1 MTPDRRAKVVEVAAG
16 VITRQDGTFLLGRRA
31 GNVPYAGYWEFPG
44 GKVEPGE
51 SAAQALRRELEEELG
66 IRVRHLRP
74 WLCREHDY
82 EHAYVRLRFFE
93 VTAWEGEPFG
103 QVHDRL
109 AWITPGGEMP
119 LPMLPANGPVL
130 KALSLPRCMGITQ
143 AGKVGV
149 MQQLNA
155 LEVAL
160 SAGLRFVQV
169 REPGL
174 DAVAYRDF
182 AREALRLAAQAGA
195 VAVLNTE
202 PEFAQALGASGL
214 HLPARRLQALG
225 ERPPFRW
232 VGASCHTRAE
242 LEKAAGLGLDY
253 ALLGAVMATP
263 THPGEVSLGWEAFA
277 RLSAD
282 LPLPV
287 LALGGLRFS
296 DMETARNAGAHG
308 VAAIRGAWE
317 FRQDQAFSPP
327 SLASGGAAG
336 TR

>member
-1 MTPDRRAKVVEVAAG
+1 MRAKVVEVAAG
-16 VITRQDGTFLLGRRA
+16 VITRPDGAFLLGRRA
-31 GNVPYAGYWEFPG
+31 GDVPYAGYWEFPG

-51 SAAQALRRELEEELG
+51 SSAQALSRELREELG

-93 VTAWEGEPFG
+93 VTAWEGEPVG
-103 QVHDRL
+103 HVHDRL
-109 AWITPGGEMP
+109 AWITPGGETP
-119 LPMLPANGPVL
+119 APMLPANGPVL
-130 KALSLPRCMGITQ
+130 KALGLPRCMGITQ

-149 MQQLNA
+149 AQQLKA
-155 LEVAL
+155 LEL
-160 SAGLRFVQV
+160 SLSRGLRFVQV

-174 DAVAYRDF
+174 DAAAYRGF
-182 AREALRLAAQAGA
+182 AEDALCLAARAGA

-202 PEFAQALGASGL
+202 PELAQALGASGL
-214 HLPARRLQALG
+214 HLPARRLQALVQ
-225 ERPPFRW
+225 RPPFRW

-242 LEKAAGLGLDY
+242 LEKAASLGLDY
-253 ALLGAVMATP
+253 ALLGAVMPTA
-263 THPGEVSLGWEAFA
+263 THPGEVSLGWEEFA

-317 FRQDQAFSPP
+317 FRPDQELSPL